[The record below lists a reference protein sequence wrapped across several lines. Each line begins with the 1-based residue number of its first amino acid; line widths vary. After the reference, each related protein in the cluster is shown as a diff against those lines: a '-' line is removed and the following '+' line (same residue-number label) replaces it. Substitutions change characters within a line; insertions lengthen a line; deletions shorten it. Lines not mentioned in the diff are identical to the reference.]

1 MYEEGGRET
10 IESRANQAN
19 QAKAIWANQANQ
31 AKGANMIEAGRIYK
45 VNRASLV
52 KVLSVT
58 GGIASVLSWP
68 IREGREIYVQDL
80 TCGESSG
87 NDFVLMPGGTWDK

>member
-1 MYEEGGRET
+1 M
-10 IESRANQAN
+10 IQAG
-19 QAKAIWANQANQ
+19 KV
-31 AKGANMIEAGRIYK
+31 YK

-52 KVLSVT
+52 KVLSIT

-80 TCGESSG
+80 TCGDTSG
-87 NDFVLMPGGTWDK
+87 NCFEEMPDGTWDK

>member
-1 MYEEGGRET
+1 
-10 IESRANQAN
+10 
-19 QAKAIWANQANQ
+19 
-31 AKGANMIEAGRIYK
+31 MIEAGRIYK